1 MASGNVE
8 SVQALTF
15 QRTYVASRDRV
26 YRAWAEPEALKRW
39 FGPSDDF
46 TIPTAETDVRVGG
59 AYRIV
64 MVSPDGNRNTTAGV
78 YKEVAPGEKL
88 VFTWSWAE
96 GGMDI
101 GETLVTVEFRGEGDQ
116 TEISVTH
123 ELLPTEEARQAHAD
137 GWNGTLV
144 RLDRVL

>member
-46 TIPTAETDVRVGG
+46 TIPTAEADVRVGG

-64 MVSPDGNRNTTAGV
+64 MVSPD
-78 YKEVAPGEKL
+78 
-88 VFTWSWAE
+88 
-96 GGMDI
+96 
-101 GETLVTVEFRGEGDQ
+101 
-116 TEISVTH
+116 
-123 ELLPTEEARQAHAD
+123 
-137 GWNGTLV
+137 
-144 RLDRVL
+144 